1 MPRIPGAPSE
11 EPYALAPRP
20 AEVVEAVKQDEES
33 KDVEPAEVKPGDV
46 LLFHGKSFVSWGI
59 RAVDGT
65 EVNHAAVALPGAML
79 AEAGGKGLQK
89 RAIPRPGG
97 GEYVLVHRLQASQD
111 LDPVIGRATALLNE
125 GHLYAYQQIVLLAVL
140 CLTRRIP
147 LPRLARRM
155 VRSAL
160 DHAAKAVMDLLPVG
174 ASWMICSEYVYR
186 AFDEATDIVPDP
198 YPLSIAGVTFGPGD
212 ESLLDWAI
220 ANAGEIEIRPPVA
233 FGGAEPPSDP
243 TMRVAAIEA
252 DLAPLVTDYA
262 SRLYAEGRITD
273 EQLPPLLDPSF
284 GPPPDLP
291 PEPSDE
297 ELLSSVAAF
306 SIAYSAAQG
315 QMPVADPSFGAV
327 GSAIAAAALKGA
339 LEGVKKIEVEGNF
352 VTPGDLLRTPSLAQ
366 VGRLG

>member
-1 MPRIPGAPSE
+1 MGF
-11 EPYALAPRP
+11 
-20 AEVVEAVKQDEES
+20 
-33 KDVEPAEVKPGDV
+33 EPADVSPGDV
-46 LLFHGKSFVSWGI
+46 LLFHGNGFVSWAI

-65 EVNHAAVALPGAML
+65 EVNHAAVALPGGML

-97 GEYVLVHRLQASQD
+97 GEYIHVHRLKASTE
-111 LDPVIGRATALLNE
+111 LDPVVGRATALLNE

-147 LPRLARRM
+147 LPGLARRM

-186 AFDEATDIVPDP
+186 SFDEAVDGEPDP
-198 YPLSIAGVTFGPGD
+198 YGLSFAGISFGVPADG
-212 ESLLDWAI
+212 EQTWLDWSLEHADDVQ
-220 ANAGEIEIRPPVA
+220 IRPPVT
-233 FGGAEPPSDP
+233 FGGAEPPGDP

-252 DLAPLVTDYA
+252 DLAPLVVDYA
-262 SRLYAEGRITD
+262 SRLYAAGEIGEED
-273 EQLPPLLDPSF
+273 LPPLLDASF
-284 GPPPDLP
+284 GPPPPLP
-291 PEPSDE
+291 EEPSDE
-297 ELLSSVAAF
+297 DMLASVASF
-306 SIAYSAAQG
+306 SVAYGAAQG
-315 QMPVADPSFGAV
+315 QMPVADPAFGAV

-339 LEGVKKIEVEGNF
+339 LQGIKKIEVEGNF
-352 VTPGDLLRTPSLAQ
+352 VTPGDLLRTPSLSQ